1 MGDIETKLE
10 EAKEDGFRLRRR
22 FRKLRREALAAN
34 QPANLD
40 ITGVLNEVVTLT
52 EKINT
57 LCLKDTL
64 AYLENQKQLKDGQVD
79 ATLQQLEQLTSG
91 IYQKME
97 SREASIAKRLTSSQK
112 TESDFNELTDDMQE
126 LEKRVVPLRKAL
138 EEQHAQQLQDAEK
151 SRKDAEEKA
160 KYAKAAQEL
169 LQQQQRD
176 LEDKRRVNSSFWDGL
191 TSGSVSS

>member
-1 MGDIETKLE
+1 MADIETKLE

-34 QPANLD
+34 RPANLD
-40 ITGVLNEVVTLT
+40 ITGILNEVVALT

-57 LCLKDTL
+57 LCLKDRL
-64 AYLENQKQLKDGQVD
+64 AYLENQRQLKDGQID

-91 IYQKME
+91 IYQMME
-97 SREASIAKRLTSSQK
+97 SREERITKRLTSSQK

-138 EEQHAQQLQDAEK
+138 EEQHAQELQDAEK

-160 KYAKAAQEL
+160 KYAKAAQKL

-176 LEDKRRVNSSFWDGL
+176 MEDKRRVNSSFWDGL